1 MVIARNMSTDIWYS
15 VFCMEYFWWFV
26 RINIWHDLLRYICV
40 TFSHLYSAFCFVSW
54 HNIFFIHCKVVWK
67 HNQLNDAVYYYVL
80 LYCCLSL
87 NILLLPCFNVV
98 KNSVKNMPWRFLQYF
113 NSFIRP
119 NFIWNDASFD
129 WNITLYA
136 YFFHLINCP
145 CFSPTAAWRVWSR
158 PLPHLPAEDV
168 QEGEALWRVQAD
180 CEQWGSHLQRS
191 VQGRVDRLWGVLH

>member
-1 MVIARNMSTDIWYS
+1 MFLIFGILFLARYIFLMICTDIYD
-15 VFCMEYFWWFV
+15 MIY
-26 RINIWHDLLRYICV
+26 YV

-54 HNIFFIHCKVVWK
+54 QNIFFIHCNVVWK

-87 NILLLPCFNVV
+87 NIILPCFNVV
-98 KNSVKNMPWRFLQYF
+98 KNSVKNMPWWFLLYF

-119 NFIWNDASFD
+119 NFIWNDGSFH
-129 WNITLYA
+129 WKPILMPL
-136 YFFHLINCP
+136 FHLNNCP

-168 QEGEALWRVQAD
+168 
-180 CEQWGSHLQRS
+180 
-191 VQGRVDRLWGVLH
+191 